1 MYKASV
7 ILPVYNESAIIEK
20 TLLAVI
26 TYAQKHPDYYF
37 LFVNDGSTD
46 NTADLIKN
54 KLNNI
59 GNVALKNLEKN
70 VGKAEA
76 IELSLAEL
84 TSDYIIFT
92 DGDLAYSLDHIDKVM
107 EALKNSDIAIG
118 NRKLGETHPQKAQ
131 RYVAGEAFNW
141 LARKMLGLPYTD
153 TQAGIKGFT
162 KEAINKL
169 FALNRIKDFSFDAEL
184 LYIAKLKG
192 YKVSL
197 IPAKVDQQH
206 KFNPSNIRVLRDSPG
221 MFLSLIKIIFYR
233 IGGKYNE

>member
-20 TLLAVI
+20 TLLAV
-26 TYAQKHPDYYF
+26 TAYAQQHPDYYF

-46 NTADLIKN
+46 NTAGLIKK
-54 KLNNI
+54 KLSNA

-118 NRKLGETHPQKAQ
+118 
-131 RYVAGEAFNW
+131 
-141 LARKMLGLPYTD
+141 
-153 TQAGIKGFT
+153 
-162 KEAINKL
+162 
-169 FALNRIKDFSFDAEL
+169 
-184 LYIAKLKG
+184 
-192 YKVSL
+192 
-197 IPAKVDQQH
+197 
-206 KFNPSNIRVLRDSPG
+206 
-221 MFLSLIKIIFYR
+221 
-233 IGGKYNE
+233 

>member
-20 TLLAVI
+20 TLLAI
-26 TYAQKHPDYYF
+26 SAYAQQHPDYYF

-46 NTADLIKN
+46 NTAKLIKS
-54 KLNNI
+54 KLSNG
-59 GNVALKNLEKN
+59 GNVAIKNLEKN

-76 IELSLAEL
+76 IRLSLAEL
-84 TSDYIIFT
+84 SSDYIIFT

-107 EALKNSDIAIG
+107 DALKNSDIAIG

-162 KEAINKL
+162 KDVANKL

-197 IPAKVDQQH
+197 IPARVNQEH
-206 KFNPSNIRVLRDSPG
+206 KFSPSNIRVLRDSPG

>member
-7 ILPVYNESAIIEK
+7 ILPVYNESAIIDK
-20 TLLAVI
+20 TVLAI
-26 TYAQKHPDYYF
+26 TAYAQQHPDYYF

-46 NTADLIKN
+46 NTAELINN
-54 KLNNI
+54 KLNGA

-76 IELSLAEL
+76 IRLAL
-84 TSDYIIFT
+84 ANLNSDYIVFT
-92 DGDLAYSLDHIDKVM
+92 DGDLAYSLDHIDKVI

-162 KEAINKL
+162 RDAAHKL

-197 IPAKVDQQH
+197 IPARVDQEH
-206 KFNPSNIRVLRDSPG
+206 KHSPSNIRVLRDSPG